1 MNSSIASVEF
11 HGNPILTISDGKT
24 IRVAMKPVCEGI
36 GLQWEAQLKR
46 IKRHS
51 VMSTCMSIMD
61 IQVPGDIQSRGVIT
75 LPLDMLNG
83 WLFGVE
89 PNKVRPEIRDKLI
102 EYQRECFTVLHDYW
116 AKKSQPTPASLP
128 AIPQIPETQDYV
140 CQDGTA
146 AAKRLRTFAEQNLT
160 GAQRDYVLSECRA
173 IEKTLIAGWTDM
185 DETIFRMTMACNIL
199 KRWRGAF

>member
-1 MNSSIASVEF
+1 MKTTIVSVEF
-11 HGNPILTISDGKT
+11 HGNPILTFNDGQT

-51 VMSTCMSIMD
+51 ILAEGMSIMD
-61 IQVPGDIQSRGVIT
+61 IPSEGGIQLAVT

-89 PNKVRPEIRDKLI
+89 PNKVRPEIKDKLI

-116 AKKSQPTPASLP
+116 AKKSQPAPASLP
-128 AIPQIPETQDYV
+128 AIPQIPDIQDYV

-160 GAQRDYVLSECRA
+160 GAQRDYVLNECRT
-173 IEKTLIAGWTDM
+173 IEKTLTAGWTDM

-199 KRWRGAF
+199 KRWRGVH

>member
-1 MNSSIASVEF
+1 MKTTIVSVEF
-11 HGNPILTISDGKT
+11 HGNPILTFNDGQT

-51 VMSTCMSIMD
+51 ILAEGMSIMD
-61 IQVPGDIQSRGVIT
+61 IPSEGGIQLAVT

-89 PNKVRPEIRDKLI
+89 PNKVRPEIKDKLI

-116 AKKSQPTPASLP
+116 AKKSQTVPASLP

-146 AAKRLRTFAEQNLT
+146 AAKRLRTFAEQNLS
-160 GAQRDYVLSECRA
+160 GQQREYVLNECRT
-173 IEKTLIAGWTDM
+173 IEKTLTAGWTDM
-185 DETIFRMTMACNIL
+185 DETIFRMSMACNIL
-199 KRWRGAF
+199 KRWRGDV

>member
-1 MNSSIASVEF
+1 MKTTIVSVEF
-11 HGNPILTISDGKT
+11 HGNPILTFNDGQT

-51 VMSTCMSIMD
+51 ILAEGMSIMD
-61 IQVPGDIQSRGVIT
+61 IPSEGGIQLAVT

-89 PNKVRPEIRDKLI
+89 PNKVRPEIKDKLI
-102 EYQRECFTVLHDYW
+102 EYQRECFSVLHDYW

-128 AIPQIPETQDYV
+128 AIPQTPETQDYV

-146 AAKRLRTFAEQNLT
+146 ATKRLRTFAEQNLT
-160 GAQRDYVLSECRA
+160 GAQRDYILSECRT
-173 IEKTLIAGWTDM
+173 IEKTLTAGWTDM

-199 KRWRGAF
+199 KRWRGAA